1 MFHWI
6 KLWTKKKIKRN
17 KNKNFVVKKNKRIL
31 FPYQLKG
38 NVKDCCTITENKKKI
53 LLIIVFYFENISKF
67 NVIKLKSRGCYFLV
81 RKKVIKQIVRF
92 FFLVIKE
99 IMKKIQN

>member
-1 MFHWI
+1 M
-6 KLWTKKKIKRN
+6 LKKQEN
-17 KNKNFVVKKNKRIL
+17 
-31 FPYQLKG
+31 
-38 NVKDCCTITENKKKI
+38 TISLSTERKCQRLLYNNRKYKKI

-92 FFLVIKE
+92 FCLVIKE